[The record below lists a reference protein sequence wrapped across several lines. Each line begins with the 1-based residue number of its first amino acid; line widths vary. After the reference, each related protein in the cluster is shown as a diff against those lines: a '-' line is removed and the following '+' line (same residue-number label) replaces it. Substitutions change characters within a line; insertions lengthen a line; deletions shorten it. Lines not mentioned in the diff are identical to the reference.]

1 MAAAAAAAAASQAH
15 AAPPSSPALTA
26 VRRALGF
33 AALATGSAAAWL
45 TWAKTLDEVDEMV
58 AALEKE
64 ASSSSSPEEPAV
76 AADADAASTSAPPPP
91 PPSPS
96 LASRLLLPPL
106 RYYRDKRAAAS
117 STIASY
123 ADPPTDRLLP
133 DLPRNAA
140 HVRTLVLDLDGVLV
154 RSDWRRG
161 RGWRTF
167 KRPGVDAFLQAAS
180 QYYELVLYTDHLPTY
195 ADPILDRLDPRRLIQ
210 YRLYRDS
217 TRYVPSVAGGAG
229 SQHARDLASLNRD
242 PRRVLFVTASKEAA
256 AGPSARENAVLIP
269 EWGEKMDPADTG
281 LLDLLPFLEALFRT
295 DVPDVR
301 PVVESYGGEPVG
313 PAFRRRMLELE
324 ARKKGGGRRG
334 GVGGGGGSGGGG
346 SQGRF
351 AFFRN

>member
-1 MAAAAAAAAASQAH
+1 MAAAAAASH
-15 AAPPSSPALTA
+15 APPSSPALTA

-45 TWAKTLDEVDEMV
+45 TWDKTLDEVDEMV

-64 ASSSSSPEEPAV
+64 SSPSSSIGSETKTAV
-76 AADADAASTSAPPPP
+76 AATDAPSTPTS
-91 PPSPS
+91 SPS
-96 LASRLLLPPL
+96 LAARLLLPPL

-217 TRYVPSVAGGAG
+217 TRYVPSVTGGAG
-229 SQHARDLASLNRD
+229 PQHARDLASLNRD

-256 AGPSARENAVLIP
+256 SGPTAKENAVLIP
-269 EWGEKMDPADTG
+269 EWGDKMDPADTG

-324 ARKKGGGRRG
+324 ARKKGSGKGGSARG
-334 GVGGGGGSGGGG
+334 VGVGGGGGGG
-346 SQGRF
+346 QGRF
-351 AFFRN
+351 SFFRN

>member
-1 MAAAAAAAAASQAH
+1 MAAAAAAAQ
-15 AAPPSSPALTA
+15 APPSSPALTA
-26 VRRALGF
+26 VRRALWF
-33 AALATGSAAAWL
+33 ASLATGSAVAWL
-45 TWAKTLDEVDEMV
+45 TWSKTLDEVDAIV
-58 AALEKE
+58 ASLEKE
-64 ASSSSSPEEPAV
+64 SPPVASDASVASESPTSTPAP
-76 AADADAASTSAPPPP
+76 TSR
-91 PPSPS
+91 PSS

-123 ADPPTDRLLP
+123 VDPPTDRLLP
-133 DLPRNAA
+133 DLPRNAS

-154 RSDWRRG
+154 QSDWRRG

-195 ADPILDRLDPRRLIQ
+195 ADPILDRLDPRRLVQ

-217 TRYVPSVAGGAG
+217 TRYLPSVSGGSG
-229 SQHARDLASLNRD
+229 SPQHARDLASLNRD
-242 PRRVLFVTASKEAA
+242 PRRVLFVTASREAA
-256 AGPSARENAVLIP
+256 QAPSARENAVLVP
-269 EWGEKMDPADTG
+269 EWGQRMDPADTG
-281 LLDLLPFLEALFRT
+281 LLDLLPFLEALFRAA
-295 DVPDVR
+295 VPDVR

-313 PAFRRRMLELE
+313 PAFRRRMMELE
-324 ARKKGGGRRG
+324 ARKAGNRGGGSRRG
-334 GVGGGGGSGGGG
+334 GGGEGAGGGAP

>member
-1 MAAAAAAAAASQAH
+1 
-15 AAPPSSPALTA
+15 
-26 VRRALGF
+26 VRRALGL
-33 AALATGSAAAWL
+33 AALATGSAAACL

-64 ASSSSSPEEPAV
+64 EGNGGGGASAVV
-76 AADADAASTSAPPPP
+76 AADSPSSTSSPARR
-91 PPSPS
+91 SPS
-96 LASRLLLPPL
+96 LKSRLLLPPL

-133 DLPRNAA
+133 DLPRNAS

-154 RSDWRRG
+154 QSDWRRG

-195 ADPILDRLDPRRLIQ
+195 ADPILDRLDPRRLVQ

-217 TRYVPSVAGGAG
+217 TRYVPSVAVGSGSGSGGSG
-229 SQHARDLASLNRD
+229 SGSGSGSVVSGPQHARDLASLNRD
-242 PRRVLFVTASKEAA
+242 PRRVLFVTASREAA
-256 AGPSARENAVLIP
+256 SAPSARDNAVLIP
-269 EWGEKMDPADTG
+269 EWGGEKDPADTG

-313 PAFRRRMLELE
+313 PAFRRRMMELE
-324 ARKKGGGRRG
+324 ARKGGRRG
-334 GVGGGGGSGGGG
+334 GGGGGGGAGAAPS

>member
-1 MAAAAAAAAASQAH
+1 MAAAAAAASH
-15 AAPPSSPALTA
+15 APPSSPALTA

-64 ASSSSSPEEPAV
+64 TSS
-76 AADADAASTSAPPPP
+76 P
-91 PPSPS
+91 PPSSIETPAVGGEGATSTPNPSPPS

-217 TRYVPSVAGGAG
+217 TRYVPSVTGGAG
-229 SQHARDLASLNRD
+229 PQHARDLASLNRD

-256 AGPSARENAVLIP
+256 SGPTARENAVLIP
-269 EWGEKMDPADTG
+269 EWGDKMDPADTG

-324 ARKKGGGRRG
+324 ARKKGSGSARGGVG
-334 GVGGGGGSGGGG
+334 GVGGGGGGG
-346 SQGRF
+346 QGRF
-351 AFFRN
+351 SFFRN

>member
-1 MAAAAAAAAASQAH
+1 MAAAAAASQQAH
-15 AAPPSSPALTA
+15 AAAPLASSPALTA

-45 TWAKTLDEVDEMV
+45 TWAKTLNEVDEMV

-64 ASSSSSPEEPAV
+64 EKKEASVETAVVADATSSP
-76 AADADAASTSAPPPP
+76 S
-91 PPSPS
+91 PSPS
-96 LASRLLLPPL
+96 LAARLLLPPL

-117 STIASY
+117 LTIASY

-133 DLPRNAA
+133 DLPRNAS

-154 RSDWRRG
+154 QSDWRRG

-217 TRYVPSVAGGAG
+217 TRYVPSIEGGKG
-229 SQHARDLASLNRD
+229 GGGPQHARDLASLNRD

-256 AGPSARENAVLIP
+256 QGPSARDNAILLP
-269 EWGEKMDPADTG
+269 EWGDKMDPADTG

-313 PAFRRRMLELE
+313 PAFRRRMMELE
-324 ARKKGGGRRG
+324 AKKGGGGRRG
-334 GVGGGGGSGGGG
+334 GGGGGEGGG
-346 SQGRF
+346 QKRF

>member
-1 MAAAAAAAAASQAH
+1 MAAAAAAAASQQAH
-15 AAPPSSPALTA
+15 APPSSPALTA

-64 ASSSSSPEEPAV
+64 EKGEEALPIASEKTAV
-76 AADADAASTSAPPPP
+76 TADATSPS
-91 PPSPS
+91 SPS
-96 LASRLLLPPL
+96 LAARLLLPPL

-154 RSDWRRG
+154 QSDWRRG

-217 TRYVPSVAGGAG
+217 TRYVPSAAGGAG
-229 SQHARDLASLNRD
+229 SGPQHARDLASLNRD

-256 AGPSARENAVLIP
+256 QGPSARENAVLVP
-269 EWGEKMDPADTG
+269 EWGDKMDPADTG

-313 PAFRRRMLELE
+313 PAFRRRMMELE
-324 ARKKGGGRRG
+324 ARKKGAGRRG
-334 GVGGGGGSGGGG
+334 GASGGTGGG
-346 SQGRF
+346 QGRF